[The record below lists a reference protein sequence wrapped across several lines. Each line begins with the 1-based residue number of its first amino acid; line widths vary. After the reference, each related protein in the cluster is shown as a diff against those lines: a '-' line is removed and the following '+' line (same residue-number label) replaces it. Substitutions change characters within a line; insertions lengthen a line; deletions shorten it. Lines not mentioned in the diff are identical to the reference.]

1 VNALTDTQIRSLRRE
16 LALPDLGD
24 RYRLLSRL
32 GRGGMGTVYLGRD
45 SLLNRDVAV
54 KVVEGDRG
62 STAFAQRL
70 AEEARIL
77 AKLEHPGIVPIHDFG
92 RSPEG
97 LDYYVM
103 KHVAGE
109 TFESYCARDTPLA
122 DRLRVLQKVCETIAF
137 AHAREVVHGD
147 LSPRNVMVGAFG
159 EVLTLDWGLARAA
172 LAPESGVESSAQES
186 AMVASVHRVGTAGYA
201 APELAHASVAA
212 TAAVD
217 VYALGGLLHLACTG
231 RHPDGVAPVPGG
243 RALAPLRAICT
254 CARADAARD
263 RYASCIDLAADL
275 SRYLDQERVHAYRES
290 WTESLLRLGR
300 KYQLVIALIGAYL
313 VMRAL
318 IAWWSVAR

>member
-1 VNALTDTQIRSLRRE
+1 VNALTDTQLRSLRRE

-62 STAFAQRL
+62 STLFAQRL
-70 AEEARIL
+70 AEEAKVL
-77 AKLEHPGIVPIHDFG
+77 ARLEHPGIVPIHDFG

-109 TFESYCARDTPLA
+109 TFESYCMRDTPLA

-172 LAPESGVESSAQES
+172 LARES
-186 AMVASVHRVGTAGYA
+186 AGESLSEREGTASSRRVGTPGYA
-201 APELAHASVAA
+201 APELARVSSSAS
-212 TAAVD
+212 AAVD
-217 VYALGGLLHLACTG
+217 IYALGGLLQLAATG
-231 RHPDGVAPVPGG
+231 KHPDDVAPVPAT
-243 RALAPLRAICT
+243 RELAPLLAI
-254 CARADAARD
+254 CARASADAAQD

-275 SRYLDQERVHAYRES
+275 ARHIDQERVHAYREP
-290 WTESLLRLGR
+290 WPEALLRLGR
-300 KYQLVIALIGAYL
+300 KYRLFIALIGAYL
-313 VMRAL
+313 LMRVL
-318 IAWWSVAR
+318 VAWWSATR